1 MPQQFWKLTLAE
13 FNELVEGYKLRNKM
27 EWERTAQLAV
37 WIMQPHVKEKM
48 SVDKLIK
55 LKDDKPKISEEKQK
69 ERLDGL
75 FNELG

>member
-1 MPQQFWKLTLAE
+1 
-13 FNELVEGYKLRNKM
+13 
-27 EWERTAQLAV
+27 
-37 WIMQPHVKEKM
+37 MQPHVKEKM